1 MVLRSEVPRI
11 RFQEQAAE
19 LEALAM
25 GVAQVGELVKVW
37 VRRPVETKEWL
48 IKEEPRAVV
57 AFS

>member
-19 LEALAM
+19 LEALEM

-37 VRRPVETKEWL
+37 ARRAAETKEWL
-48 IKEEPRAVV
+48 IKEQPLAVV